1 MTATKAATRAT
12 LTLDAPREAYGED
25 REPDG
30 LSSELTVR
38 TSAMVGEPSVSLMC
52 SVVWRQDAIE
62 RGEPV
67 QAVFHVPDYEKEDPT
82 TDTQRLVVTLDSA
95 EALCEAMLSV
105 VREAKRLGI
114 AGPDR
119 PTD

>member
-1 MTATKAATRAT
+1 MTATTEAAHTT
-12 LTLDAPREAYGED
+12 LTLGARHEAYGED

-38 TSAMVGEPSVSLMC
+38 TSPMAGEPSVSLTC
-52 SVVWRQDAIE
+52 SVAWRQDAIE

-67 QAVFHVPDYEKEDPT
+67 QAVFQVPDYEKEDPT
-82 TDTQRLVVTLDSA
+82 TDTQRLVVQLDSA

-105 VREAKRLGI
+105 IREAKRLGI
-114 AGPDR
+114 AGPER